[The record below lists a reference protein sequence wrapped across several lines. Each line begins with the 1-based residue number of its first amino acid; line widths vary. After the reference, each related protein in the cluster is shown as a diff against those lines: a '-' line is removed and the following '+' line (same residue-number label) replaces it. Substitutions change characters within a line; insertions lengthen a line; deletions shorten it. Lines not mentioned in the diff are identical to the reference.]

1 MVRYLS
7 LFLLLLNISFS
18 WAQVHPQGHQ
28 HLQEVLDYEHNL
40 KDSYPIYLG
49 IPEGLDEDQPL
60 HFYQNSREGV
70 ARLSTYYFRR
80 NDSLVTKSIHQW
92 SNFDDL
98 FKPNRP
104 WLHEELGK
112 LKNKYKNLQGELSI
126 YFGSEMKLHEEKDP
140 ASGIYSEMINWNIP
154 LLYNPVIEYRE
165 LNRKNDAYGVI
176 TLAYI
181 HQGWEDTFL
190 KQLDF
195 MQYYF
200 FAKIKENDFEATR
213 KLLSKPLQQE
223 IKKEHIEELQN
234 VIDQYELE
242 LYNTKEG
249 ISDLE
254 REYIYMYKLT
264 DESGNIQ
271 YTLNIAFNNNQD
283 IIFLQYNPIQE

>member
-1 MVRYLS
+1 
-7 LFLLLLNISFS
+7 
-18 WAQVHPQGHQ
+18 
-28 HLQEVLDYEHNL
+28 
-40 KDSYPIYLG
+40 
-49 IPEGLDEDQPL
+49 
-60 HFYQNSREGV
+60 
-70 ARLSTYYFRR
+70 
-80 NDSLVTKSIHQW
+80 
-92 SNFDDL
+92 
-98 FKPNRP
+98 KPNRP
-104 WLHEELGK
+104 WLHVELGK

-126 YFGSEMKLHEEKDP
+126 YFGNEMKLHEEKDT
-140 ASGIYSEMINWNIP
+140 ASGIYSEMINWSIL

-165 LNRKNDAYGVI
+165 LNRKHEANGVI
-176 TLAYI
+176 TIAYI
-181 HQGWEDTFL
+181 NQCCEVTYL
-190 KQLDF
+190 KQFDF

-200 FAKIKENDFEATR
+200 FTKIKENDFEATR